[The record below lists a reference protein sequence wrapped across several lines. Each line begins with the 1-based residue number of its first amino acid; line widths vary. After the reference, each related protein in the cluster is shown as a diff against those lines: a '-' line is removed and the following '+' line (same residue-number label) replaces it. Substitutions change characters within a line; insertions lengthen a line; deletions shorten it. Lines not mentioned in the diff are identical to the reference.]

1 MIDSAY
7 RHADAIACARR
18 MLENA
23 QRMYYTAHIDP
34 REHIHD
40 IACREYADARR
51 LHRVETSAAVRRYL
65 RYQAICAIATLRI
78 LKTENP
84 L

>member
-1 MIDSAY
+1 MTDSLY
-7 RHADAIACARR
+7 RHAGAIACARR
-18 MLENA
+18 TLENSR
-23 QRMYYTAHIDP
+23 RMFYAAHIDP
-34 REHIHD
+34 QEHIRD

-51 LHRVETSAAVRRYL
+51 LHRTETSAAVRRYL

-84 L
+84 I